1 MNEESQN
8 SGMGD
13 QLKALVSSLT
23 QAVGPAKP
31 FNKSEKDKGDS
42 TSKLYEDL
50 KKVQSDIEQSVKEN
64 RNLVKKIADLIKGM
78 SSRERKGS
86 TPVVKDVASGP
97 LTRDASSALSKLSA
111 NQQKVAPIEAK
122 FFKAGLQKGSIFTHD
137 LHIVKEL
144 EKLNATAL
152 EVRDCLCG
160 EKKERAEK
168 KLVLPDDIESPT
180 PIIPDNS
187 SEGPSLEDAEEALKL
202 RFQEL
207 FVLKR
212 YREVIAD
219 VSKTA
224 AKIQESLM
232 GFTAFN
238 KITEDLVKQER
249 EFAQQVRGVAYETM
263 GVTKESRQLQHALT
277 EIGES
282 SSITGFNRTETEK
295 SYVNNLK
302 RGIRDQK
309 TALKLSKTQ
318 LNTEKLIGLE
328 AGGLGETFG
337 DMSLQ
342 MNMTTHQMM
351 DFGRG
356 VKNVARDTGVTGQN
370 LANAV
375 KSSES
380 IMKNYRNAANFNA
393 DAAKS
398 AVGIMAS
405 AEKFGVSEGVGEIM
419 STVSQ
424 GLHGIANASSQTQT
438 LLYQAANSVGKLGE
452 LQSGTWLQTKEGMK
466 SAAQGIENI
475 IERFSGVSLDQIEN
489 LTAEQR
495 SVIDFQMRSATGRG
509 LGELMQMNKAFMEQ
523 GKTLQDKLMD
533 INKERQ
539 KNLTLEEKNTLLEQE
554 RSLKTSSTLDVLSK
568 LNESAKGAKSMEQA
582 LSGFQDKLPGMSED
596 LKALGISDKDAKS
609 AGRDALRAAI
619 DGVNQGL
626 KKAGKQELKV
636 GTKDIEK
643 AMNDPEAFRTL
654 TEEIEKKNQELGVS
668 QKSQTD
674 VLTDM
679 NQTLTELNDTLRGR
693 IQGFLGNLLDS
704 TLGKF
709 MYFTAAAAG
718 GMMDI
723 AWKAT
728 DIAVHIKENEILRE
742 AAEKGL
748 TKFLGHFGLGIE
760 GLGASA
766 SAAFSPAALAAART
780 ALATVAVGVTAVVA
794 AAGAIYGSISAGEKA
809 AELFDKQMEEVT
821 MAEFYAAKGAGAVT
835 GALNFL
841 TFGIFDSFL
850 GSTGVVT
857 KWLAQFN
864 KMIPILSAIVAVID
878 IVAGAIWG
886 IVLSIK
892 DVFVGAFEMV
902 YLILEP
908 FGALISGI
916 GDAIGIVL
924 SPLFSFTSGLSNTGS
939 LFKVFADIFGV
950 FGKVLRGIMRTIG
963 FIIGGLLKIFV
974 GILVPLIKAVAYFLS
989 IFTNIVG
996 YVFNTIAEG
1005 VMGILEF
1012 FQGLFTLDFAKMG
1025 RGLWN
1030 VFSTLIMGIPN
1041 LILRII
1047 SGIPSFI
1054 TNGLIGI
1061 GSSILG
1067 AVTGAFTSVGEWIV
1081 GFFSEIPS
1089 NIYSALYSAASA
1101 VGLGWLVEGIGGKPK
1116 DKQAE
1121 QGFDAMKKMAE
1132 EGTKKGSL
1140 YTHDIYL
1147 ERQLMALNGMLAFS
1161 DMGGALTGLIGS
1173 ISNIGGYISKSIGSV
1188 FSGIHS
1194 KLTGT
1199 ASAVTSSMPSLDFSD
1214 IKNSYTE
1221 FKKGF
1226 FDSSFFKGISSRYK
1240 SFTDTISGSVEKN
1253 LTEPAK
1259 GLFAPLTKGFTRAR
1273 EEGKSLTESLSRGVK
1288 GQYMSSTKG
1297 GLFKDGSKLGD
1308 LKKSALEK
1316 YDFAKEGLFGSK
1328 KGEEVKKGLLQ
1339 KAKDGI
1345 FGEKADFSKGI
1356 AGKKGLLDA
1365 AKSKYSDVKD
1375 KVFGKVDGM
1384 GIKKKGLIDE
1394 AKSKAGS
1401 YYQGAK
1407 DKIFGKKLGEGEYGP
1422 QAPGLIDKAK
1432 SKAKGWM
1439 DAGKEKL
1446 GFGKKDAEALDGV
1459 STAGNKMGT
1468 MEKVKEGLK
1477 NLAEGLKHL
1486 AGRDVLF
1493 GALNLIP
1500 ASIGMTSMVVGYV
1513 GANLVSK
1520 LDGEALKSGL
1530 TGLAEGLKTM
1540 ASAKVL
1546 LGALALIPASLGF
1559 TLLLPGLAGMAL
1571 LGFVG
1576 PLAQAGLTAL
1586 ASGLTSFGTAA
1597 MNPMF
1602 WLGLAALAAFNVAL
1616 IPLAFSLSLLSPLVE
1631 SFGKAIKSAFEGV
1644 AAVVDSVI
1652 GGLTGFISV
1661 MSLEKA
1667 AGIVAVAG
1675 ALGILSLAVVA
1686 FGASVAGG
1694 GILSFFGGNGI
1705 LDKIL
1710 LLSVAGQ
1717 NLMVTATAM
1726 KMLTDGVKSFD
1737 QNLDSFLSKSD
1748 KIEQFAGVI
1757 NQMKEATSSSG
1768 ILSSLLSPMD
1778 TISNSLIPKPPVV
1791 ANTAKE
1797 NIQDMVQ
1804 RDVVSSEPI
1813 NKVEGSELGALTEE
1827 GKTQTQKLIEAVSLL
1842 QEIAESLRPSSSSG
1856 NSNQIAADTSAV
1868 ASPIKPAAFY
1878 PWSTGQNKDLAGLA
1892 LRKA

>member
-1 MNEESQN
+1 MNDESPN

-42 TSKLYEDL
+42 ASKLYEDL
-50 KKVQSDIEQSVKEN
+50 KKVQSNIEQSVREN
-64 RNLVKKIADLIKGM
+64 KNLVNKIAQLIKGM
-78 SSRERKGS
+78 NSRERKSS
-86 TPVVKDVASGP
+86 TPVVKDVVGGAFG
-97 LTRDASSALSKLSA
+97 RDASNALSKLSS

-144 EKLNATAL
+144 EKLNSTAL

-160 EKKERAEK
+160 DKKEKVEK
-168 KLVLPDDIESPT
+168 KLVLPDEIESPS
-180 PIIPDNS
+180 PVISDVS

-207 FVLKR
+207 FVMKR
-212 YREVIAD
+212 YREIIAD

-224 AKIQESLM
+224 ARIQESLM

-249 EFAQQVRGVAYETM
+249 EFAQQVRSVAYETM
-263 GVTKESRQLQHALT
+263 GVTKESRQLQHTLT
-277 EIGES
+277 EIGKS

-328 AGGLGETFG
+328 AGGLGETFS

-342 MNMTTHQMM
+342 MNMSTDQMVS
-351 DFGRG
+351 FGRG
-356 VKNVARDTGVTGQN
+356 IKDVARNTGVTGQN
-370 LANAV
+370 LASAV
-375 KSSES
+375 KSSEN

-475 IERFSGVSLDQIEN
+475 INRFSGVSLDQIEN
-489 LTAEQR
+489 LTAEQK
-495 SVIDFQMRSATGRG
+495 SVIDFQLRSATGRG
-509 LGELMQMNKAFMEQ
+509 LGELVKMQEAFMEQ
-523 GKTLQDKLMD
+523 GKTLQDKLLD
-533 INKERQ
+533 INKERK

-554 RSLKTSSTLDVLSK
+554 RALKTSTTLDVLGR
-568 LNESAKGAKSMEQA
+568 LNESAKGAKNMQDA
-582 LSGFQDKLPGMSED
+582 LSSFQEKLPGMSED
-596 LKALGISDKDAKS
+596 LKALGISDKDARS
-609 AGRDALRAAI
+609 AGKDALRAAI

-654 TEEIEKKNQELGVS
+654 TEEIEKKNQELGIS

-709 MYFTAAAAG
+709 MYFTAAATG

-728 DIAVHIKENEILRE
+728 DIAVHLKENEILRE
-742 AAEKGL
+742 AAEKGFTSL
-748 TKFLGHFGLGIE
+748 LNHFGLGIE
-760 GLGASA
+760 GLGSSA

-780 ALATVAVGVTAVVA
+780 ALAYVAVGITAVAA

-809 AELFDKQMEEVT
+809 AEIFNKQMEEVT

-864 KMIPILSAIVAVID
+864 KMIPILSAIAAVID

-902 YLILEP
+902 YMILEP
-908 FGALISGI
+908 FGTLISGI

-939 LFKVFADIFGV
+939 LFKVFSDIFGV

-974 GILVPLIKAVAYFLS
+974 GILVPLIKGVAYFLS
-989 IFTNIVG
+989 IFTNIIG

-1047 SGIPSFI
+1047 AGIPAFI
-1054 TNGLIGI
+1054 TDGLVNI
-1061 GSSILG
+1061 GSAILG
-1067 AVTGAFTSVGEWIV
+1067 AVTSAFTSVTDWILS
-1081 GFFSEIPS
+1081 FFTQLPS
-1089 NIYSALYSAASA
+1089 NIYSALYSAAST

-1116 DKQAE
+1116 DKQSVE
-1121 QGFDAMKKMAE
+1121 GFDAMKKMAE

-1147 ERQLMALNGMLAFS
+1147 ERQLIALNSMLAFS
-1161 DMGGALTGLIGS
+1161 
-1173 ISNIGGYISKSIGSV
+1173 NIGGSIANIGSSIAGSIGSV
-1188 FSGIHS
+1188 FSGLYN

-1199 ASAVTSSMPSLDFSD
+1199 ATAVTSKMPSLDLSD
-1214 IKNSYTE
+1214 IKNSYQE

-1226 FDSSFFKGISSRYK
+1226 FDSSFFQGISSRYK
-1240 SFTDTISGSVEKN
+1240 NFTDTISKSVSEN

-1259 GLFAPLTKGFTRAR
+1259 DFFSPLTKGFTKAR
-1273 EEGKSLTESLSRGVK
+1273 EDGKSLTESLSRGIK
-1288 GQYMSSTKG
+1288 GQYMSTTKG
-1297 GLFKDGSKLGD
+1297 GLLKEGSKLD
-1308 LKKSALEK
+1308 DIKKSAMEN
-1316 YDFAKEGLFGSK
+1316 YDLA
-1328 KGEEVKKGLLQ
+1328 KKGL
-1339 KAKDGI
+1339 

-1356 AGKKGLLDA
+1356 TGKKGLLDV
-1365 AKSKYSDVKD
+1365 AKDKYSGARD
-1375 KVFGKVDGM
+1375 KVFGKDYGM
-1384 GIKKKGLIDE
+1384 GIRKEGLID
-1394 AKSKAGS
+1394 KTKKGVGS

-1407 DKIFGKKLGEGEYGP
+1407 DKLFGKKLGEGEYGP

-1446 GFGKKDAEALDGV
+1446 GFGKKDSEALDGV
-1459 STAGNKMGT
+1459 ATAGNKMGT

-1477 NLAEGLKHL
+1477 NLAEGLKQL
-1486 AGRDVLF
+1486 SGRDVLF

-1500 ASIGMTSMVVGYV
+1500 ASIGMTAMVIGYV
-1513 GANLVSK
+1513 GAKLVSK
-1520 LDGEALKSGL
+1520 LDGESLKSGL

-1540 ASAKVL
+1540 ASAKVV
-1546 LGALALIPASLGF
+1546 LGALALIPAALGF

-1576 PLAQAGLTAL
+1576 PLAQTGLTAL

-1631 SFGKAIKSAFEGV
+1631 SFGKAIKSAFEGI
-1644 AAVVDSVI
+1644 ATVVDSVL

-1667 AGIVAVAG
+1667 AGIIAVAG

-1705 LDKIL
+1705 LDKII

-1748 KIEQFAGVI
+1748 KIEQFAEIVS
-1757 NQMKEATSSSG
+1757 QMKEATSSGG

-1778 TISNSLIPKPPVV
+1778 TIVNSLTPKPPVV

-1842 QEIAESLRPSSSSG
+1842 QEIAESLKPSSSSG
-1856 NSNQIAADTSAV
+1856 NSNQVAADTSAV
-1868 ASPIKPAAFY
+1868 ASPTKPAAFY
-1878 PWSTGQNKDLAGLA
+1878 PWSTGHNKDLAGLG